1 MADEKIILTQEEIA
15 VIEKHLRGEINAYD
29 GTDEE
34 KKVLGG
40 VIEKANDLC
49 EKLNAY
55 EEVDDSFIE
64 WYYNK
69 YKAQQK

>member
-1 MADEKIILTQEEIA
+1 MAEEKIILTKEEIA
-15 VIEKHLRGEINAYD
+15 VIEKHNAGEFDSLTA
-29 GTDEE
+29 TDEE
-34 KKVLGG
+34 KKALGR
-40 VIEKANDLC
+40 VIDAAQEFC
-49 EKLNAY
+49 EKLDAY

>member
-1 MADEKIILTQEEIA
+1 MAEEKIILTQEEIA
-15 VIEKHLRGEINAYD
+15 VIEKHNAGEFDSLTA
-29 GTDEE
+29 TDEE
-34 KKVLGG
+34 
-40 VIEKANDLC
+40 EKALGRVIDAAQELC
-49 EKLNAY
+49 EKLDAY